1 MGKMNGEESLWV
13 AEIESEKM
21 MGNFYLEVKFQV
33 AMRKIVY
40 VRFKVL

>member
-13 AEIESEKM
+13 AKTESEKM

-33 AMRKIVY
+33 EMREIVY